1 MTETAKDS
9 LEGVFEFRDGEI
21 NAEEIMAR
29 LRERIA
35 ARRAQAAAQGL
46 AYDELAQGGG
56 AVFANELPAPTSHVG
71 SELAAQVA
79 GLQHSADGIFVPLSV
94 VGNTNP
100 IAKKARMALHQLVIY
115 YVNMLAGKQAAVNRA
130 NAQAM
135 SGLLATLDA
144 ANKKVAVL
152 EEEIKRMKSDK

>member
-56 AVFANELPAPTSHVG
+56 AVFANDLPAPTSHVG
-71 SELAAQVA
+71 S
-79 GLQHSADGIFVPLSV
+79 QHSADGIFVPLSV